1 MPGKR
6 IIVFGWMLGL
16 FLVPLARAQ
25 QPDSSTISPPLP
37 TQQGYFSSLPTQP
50 IGPNDLIGVSVYDS
64 PELSGPIRVDGSGMI
79 RLPMLQSPIKAGGLY
94 PAQLETVIAKAL
106 VKGNVLVDP
115 VVTATIMEYQSRPV
129 SVMGAVKKPLVFQVS
144 QPTTLMDALARAGG
158 IADGAGPNILVTH
171 TLVDQ
176 SGKSVQ
182 TTQTIPT
189 RSLIDSADPS
199 LNISLHPGDEILVP
213 QARKI
218 YVLGD
223 VKKPGAF
230 PVQENG
236 GTTVLQV
243 LALAEGLTP
252 DAHKVAYIYRKNE
265 SGAKQ
270 DIPIALA
277 KIMKRKSPD
286 IPLKPNDILYVPDNG
301 GRRTAKQIMEYT
313 IPAVAAAAIYAAF
326 IY

>member
-1 MPGKR
+1 MLA
-6 IIVFGWMLGL
+6 WTLGL
-16 FLVPLARAQ
+16 VLVPLALAQQ
-25 QPDSSTISPPLP
+25 QPDSSTISPTLP

-64 PELSGPIRVDGSGMI
+64 PELSGPVRVDGNGMI
-79 RLPMLQSPIKAGGLY
+79 RLPMLQSPIKASGLY
-94 PAQLETVIAKAL
+94 PSQLETVIATAL
-106 VKGNVLVDP
+106 IKGNVLVDP
-115 VVTATIMEYQSRPV
+115 IVTASIIEYQSRPV

-158 IADGAGPNILVTH
+158 IAEGAGPNILVTR
-171 TLVDQ
+171 TIVEQ

-199 LNISLHPGDEILVP
+199 LNIQLRAGDEILVP
-213 QARKI
+213 QARDI
-218 YVLGD
+218 YVLGN

-230 PVQENG
+230 PVQEND
-236 GTTVLQV
+236 GTTVLQA

-252 DAHKVAYIYRKNE
+252 DAHKIAYIYRKDG

-270 DIPIALA
+270 EIPVPLA
-277 KIMKRKSPD
+277 KIIKRKSPD
-286 IPLKPNDILYVPDNG
+286 VPLKPDDILYVPDNG
-301 GRRTAKQIMEYT
+301 GQRTAKQIMEYT
-313 IPAVAAAAIYAAF
+313 IPAVAAAAIYGAF